1 FSCALP
7 FVLTPGGSK
16 VCTFTATV
24 NGGAGTY
31 VDVIVVEGTDNEG
44 NEVTGDDDAS
54 VTLTPTPPPPPPPTT
69 SSSPLIDVQV
79 VKDATQQVTLGT
91 NGTATI
97 TYTALVRNNGPN
109 QANDVQLADPAP
121 TGVVFGQL
129 TKQPDFGSCSL
140 TPALLTC
147 NLGTI
152 GPGVQTLITFTATVS
167 VTGTIVNTAT
177 VTGGGAPD
185 TNPGNNV
192 DSAQTLVVAPLR
204 PPATPKPKPVPKP
217 KPKPKPAVVKPA
229 AEICSTLTVTQKL
242 VRATGKPQVI
252 RAFVKAGGKAVANA
266 RVQVLG
272 PGLRLSLRTNRQ
284 GLAVAAVKPAKAG
297 IIRLSITNK
306 KACNTQRIGVVGVFE
321 PPVTG

>member
-1 FSCALP
+1 M
-7 FVLTPGGSK
+7 
-16 VCTFTATV
+16 
-24 NGGAGTY
+24 
-31 VDVIVVEGTDNEG
+31 
-44 NEVTGDDDAS
+44 
-54 VTLTPTPPPPPPPTT
+54 
-69 SSSPLIDVQV
+69 
-79 VKDATQQVTLGT
+79 
-91 NGTATI
+91 
-97 TYTALVRNNGPN
+97 
-109 QANDVQLADPAP
+109 
-121 TGVVFGQL
+121 
-129 TKQPDFGSCSL
+129 
-140 TPALLTC
+140 LTC

-204 PPATPKPKPVPKP
+204 PPATPKPKPVA

-272 PGLRLSLRTNRQ
+272 PGLRLSLRTNRR
-284 GLAVAAVKPAKAG
+284 GLAVAAVKPATAG

-306 KACNTQRIGVVGVFE
+306 KACNTQRIGVVAVFE